1 MLTLGIDPGT
11 AATGFG
17 LVRQQGGKLSYVS
30 CGCVST
36 SPKETSQGRLAKIYA
51 ELKKLI
57 LDYKPDSVAVE
68 RLYFGENSKTAMAVG
83 QARGMALLAAAEGKV
98 PVSEYTPLE
107 VKMALTGYGR
117 AEKKQIQQMVRILL
131 KLADVPKP
139 DDAADALA
147 VAICHLHS
155 YKLSRVTSL
164 PAPAPYGAG
173 PAGQAGHELPVEI

>member
-11 AATGFG
+11 ATTGFG
-17 LVRQQGGKLSYVS
+17 LVRQQGDKLSHVS
-30 CGCVST
+30 CGIITT
-36 SPKETSQGRLAKIYA
+36 SSKETSQGRLGKIYH
-51 ELKKLI
+51 ELKSLI
-57 LDYKPDSVAVE
+57 VRYKPDVVAVE

-83 QARGMALLAAAEGKV
+83 QSRGIVLLAAAEGRV

-131 KLADVPKP
+131 KLPGVPKP

-155 YKLSRVTSL
+155 HKMSSVASRQPPVASF
-164 PAPAPYGAG
+164 
-173 PAGQAGHELPVEI
+173 EL